1 VTDLDLQV
9 GDGDAALDSRL
20 SDELDRHN
28 FAATGHSDARELTVQ
43 VRDPAGE
50 LAAGL
55 SGWTWGTAAGIGMV
69 WVREDQRGTGVGAR
83 LMEAAE
89 VEAVARG
96 CRQMTVSSFT
106 FQAPDFYRA
115 NGYVEF
121 ARSDGVPLAGS
132 ADVHFRKTLV
142 PAT

>member
-1 VTDLDLQV
+1 VTDFDLQV

-106 FQAPDFYRA
+106 FQAPDFYRRQ
-115 NGYVEF
+115 GYVEF
-121 ARSDGVPLAGS
+121 ARTDGIPVEGE
-132 ADVHFRKTLV
+132 ADVHFRKEL
-142 PAT
+142 AR